1 MSDEEFTVVEEIGE
15 DNILAFRNTASI
27 AIDIKDKTLK
37 FSDLY
42 YSFEEVLSIARKIEQ
57 IQNN

>member
-27 AIDIKDKTLK
+27 AIDIKDKTVK
-37 FSDLY
+37 T
-42 YSFEEVLSIARKIEQ
+42 R
-57 IQNN
+57 